1 MNNMETTV
9 VDTDTI
15 IDHNTRSTLLK
26 ICDDLKERG
35 YNPTNQLV
43 GYLISGDPGYIS
55 SYKNS
60 RNKIC
65 KLDRV
70 EILEILVNGYMKDKK
85 WESLV

>member
-1 MNNMETTV
+1 MFNIKDIENAYIHE
-9 VDTDTI
+9 
-15 IDHNTRSTLLK
+15 TLLEVYEA
-26 ICDDLKERG
+26 LEERG

-70 EILEILVNGYMKDKK
+70 EILEILVDGYMKKQK
-85 WESLV
+85 